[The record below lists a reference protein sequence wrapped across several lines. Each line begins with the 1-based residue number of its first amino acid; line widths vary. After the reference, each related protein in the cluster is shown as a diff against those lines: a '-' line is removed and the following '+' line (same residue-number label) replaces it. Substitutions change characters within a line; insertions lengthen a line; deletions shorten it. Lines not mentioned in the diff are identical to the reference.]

1 MSNEELASSVSRLRC
16 RGPWEIHWNVAMS
29 PNVSLRINR
38 WTKLIQNNNSGLVS
52 VNLVEVVSIGREI
65 MKLAAFLLFLL
76 AADASRIPAH
86 FARSSRFLTS
96 NVLASS
102 PPVNSSTEIGLK
114 QVLPSADVPESTDV
128 PVTDATSVN
137 PQPSGQPVSIATP
150 TMGIALNLGLCKNT
164 TLPECES
171 NSVFSPLSIASTMTL
186 LMAGKY
192 ESNCF

>member
-1 MSNEELASSVSRLRC
+1 MEEINE
-16 RGPWEIHWNVAMS
+16 
-29 PNVSLRINR
+29 
-38 WTKLIQNNNSGLVS
+38 KNNSGLVS

-86 FARSSRFLTS
+86 FARSSRFLTP
-96 NVLASS
+96 NVLVSHV
-102 PPVNSSTEIGLK
+102 PVDNSTEITLK
-114 QVLPSADVPESTDV
+114 QVLPSTEVPESTDV
-128 PVTDATSVN
+128 PETEDKSVN

-150 TMGIALNLGLCKNT
+150 TMGIALNLGLCKNK

-186 LMAGKY
+186 LMAGKN
-192 ESNCF
+192 E